1 MALKR
6 GIRLYIESELRD
18 YEQTKQEWENL
29 QDEIVYGSSCGDDSG
44 IRGTDISRPAEQK
57 ALKLITNKRLSQLE
71 RTIKS
76 FERVLTN
83 LQEDKF
89 KLVILKYWTSPQT
102 LTDDG
107 IAMELH
113 VSKRTLYDW
122 QNGILLALSK
132 EMGLVD

>member
-89 KLVILKYWTSPQT
+89 KLVVLKYWTNPQT

-132 EMGLVD
+132 EMGMVD

>member
-1 MALKR
+1 MGLKR

-18 YEQTKQEWENL
+18 YSSTRKEWESL
-29 QDEIVYGSSCGDDSG
+29 QDEIIYSSGVGDDSG
-44 IRGTDISRPAEQK
+44 IRGTDVGAPTERK
-57 ALKLITNKRLSQLE
+57 ALKLITNRRLSQLE

-89 KLVILKYWTSPQT
+89 KLVILKYWTVKQT
-102 LTDDG
+102 LTDEGMAQSLCCSLTTFYRWKD
-107 IAMELH
+107 
-113 VSKRTLYDW
+113 S
-122 QNGILLALSK
+122 ILLSLAK

>member
-6 GIRLYIESELRD
+6 GIRLYVESELRD
-18 YEQTKQEWENL
+18 YEQTKSEWENL
-29 QDEIVYGSSCGDDSG
+29 QDEIVYSSSCGDDSG

-71 RTIKS
+71 QTIKS

-89 KLVILKYWTSPQT
+89 KLVVLKYWTNPQT

-122 QNGILLALSK
+122 QNGILLALAK
-132 EMGLVD
+132 EMGMVD